1 MKSGQ
6 NKFLQIFCADDTQF
20 QEIVPNF
27 PHSLDTLKL
36 GMK

>member
-6 NKFLQIFCADDTQF
+6 NKFLQIFWADDTQF
-20 QEIVPNF
+20 QEMVPNLA
-27 PHSLDTLKL
+27 HSLDTLKL